1 MRANLQPVR
10 VLIVDA
16 HTVVRRGLR
25 MLLDMQPDIQVVGEA
40 GTVAEARRRL
50 DELLPDVMLMDP
62 ALPDGDGVDLSARR
76 SGTPPR
82 AKILLISETY
92 ARPTVFRALDAGVH
106 GYILKEVAPQELAA
120 AIRQVAAGEAYLHPA
135 IADMVRHRHVRQSTP
150 SRLLDL
156 TPRELEVL
164 ALMATATSNREIA
177 EQLTLAEETVRSH
190 VKSILRKLGAHSR
203 TQAVVEALRLDL
215 IQLHN

>member
-1 MRANLQPVR
+1 MRILQPVPR
-10 VLIVDA
+10 LIVDA

-62 ALPDGDGVDLSARR
+62 ALPDGDGVDLSAHR

-82 AKILLISETY
+82 AKILPLSETY

-120 AIRQVAAGEAYLHPA
+120 AIRQVATGDAHLHPA

-150 SRLLDL
+150 
-156 TPRELEVL
+156 VL
-164 ALMATATSNREIA
+164 ARLHRPLTGSVGFDGHRHEQPRDRRATHAGVG
-177 EQLTLAEETVRSH
+177 EETVRSH

-203 TQAVVEALRLDL
+203 TRPWSMRCGST

>member
-1 MRANLQPVR
+1 MRANLEPLR

-40 GTVAEARRRL
+40 GTVADARRRL
-50 DELLPDVMLMDP
+50 SELLPDVMLMDP
-62 ALPDGDGVDLSARR
+62 ALPDGDGVDLS
-76 SGTPPR
+76 SQTPGTQSP
-82 AKILLISETY
+82 AKVLLISETY
-92 ARPTVFRALDAGVH
+92 TQPTVYRALDAGVH

-120 AIRQVAAGEAYLHPA
+120 AIRQVAAGEPYLHPA
-135 IADMVRHRHVRQSTP
+135 IADMVRRRHARQSSLP
-150 SRLLDL
+150 LSFDL

-215 IQLHN
+215 IRLHN